1 MKKEKRE
8 KEKKQ
13 RAFKRDRERKRNIEI
28 KGVMCWKEVKM
39 LKITSECF
47 TKLMAVKKKER

>member
-13 RAFKRDRERKRNIEI
+13 RAFKRDGERKRNIEI